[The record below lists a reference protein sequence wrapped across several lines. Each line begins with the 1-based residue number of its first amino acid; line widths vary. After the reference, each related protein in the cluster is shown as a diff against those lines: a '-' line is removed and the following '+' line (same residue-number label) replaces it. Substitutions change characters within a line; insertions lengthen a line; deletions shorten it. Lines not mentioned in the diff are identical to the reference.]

1 MWDGRDGA
9 TPRDGAMIEG
19 ISRTRARDIDRLG
32 WACSVGGIA
41 ETMDGNWG
49 SVAIGVEL
57 AVVASDV

>member
-9 TPRDGAMIEG
+9 TPRDGTMKG
-19 ISRTRARDIDRLG
+19 LISRTRARGIDRLG
-32 WACSVGGIA
+32 WACSVVGIA
-41 ETMDGNWG
+41 ETMDGYWG